1 MAEPAP
7 IQLTAAERASRA
19 SSFGGVAAH
28 YARYRPSPPD
38 AAVEW
43 ILSGRVGT
51 AVDLGAGTG
60 GLSRVLLRHAD
71 HVVAVEP
78 DERMRRVLE
87 ETLPEVQAVE
97 GRGEA
102 MPLPDHSSHA
112 VVAASSWHWMDPV
125 PTLMEVGR
133 VLVPGGMLGALW
145 SGPDPEGPFAER
157 ARALLAAGGD
167 GEELVR
173 TLENPHRP
181 DQFLSIPPGV
191 PFGQPQTTTF
201 RWEVVLDADALVG
214 LFGTFSWV
222 ILMDEASRA
231 QLFETA
237 RRVLRDELSVDGAAT
252 MTVPYRA
259 NIWRARR
266 DG

>member
-1 MAEPAP
+1 M
-7 IQLTAAERASRA
+7 
-19 SSFGGVAAH
+19 AAH

-43 ILSGRVGT
+43 MLAGHVGT
-51 AVDLGAGTG
+51 VVDLGAGTG

-78 DERMRRVLE
+78 DERMRSVLE
-87 ETLPEVQAVE
+87 ETVPGVRAVP

-102 MPLPDHSSHA
+102 MPLPDRSADA
-112 VVAASSWHWMDPV
+112 VVAGSSWHWMDPV
-125 PTLMEVGR
+125 PTLTEVGR
-133 VLVPGGMLGALW
+133 VLVPGGTLGALW
-145 SGPDPEGPFAER
+145 SGPDPEGPFLER

-167 GEELVR
+167 GAELGR
-173 TLENPHRP
+173 ALENPHRP
-181 DQFLSIPPGV
+181 EQVLSIPPGV
-191 PFGQPQTTTF
+191 PFGQPETATI
-201 RWEVVLDADALVG
+201 RWELAMDADALVG
-214 LFGTFSWV
+214 LLGTFSWV

-237 RRVLRDELSVDGAAT
+237 RRILREELSLSDAAT
-252 MTVPYRA
+252 VAVPYRSDV
-259 NIWRARR
+259 WRARR